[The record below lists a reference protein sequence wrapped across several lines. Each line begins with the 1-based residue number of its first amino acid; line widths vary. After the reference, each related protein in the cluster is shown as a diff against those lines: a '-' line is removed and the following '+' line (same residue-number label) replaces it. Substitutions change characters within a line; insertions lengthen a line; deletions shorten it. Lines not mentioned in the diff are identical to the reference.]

1 MTTSPLTGYP
11 KDFTIADPI
20 YQVSRSSR
28 HSPQNGALMS
38 LCFRSWIV
46 IKPNG
51 TKHKGIRAY
60 VGAIRATKGKKEK
73 VDK

>member
-1 MTTSPLTGYP
+1 MP
-11 KDFTIADPI
+11 
-20 YQVSRSSR
+20 
-28 HSPQNGALMS
+28 

-51 TKHKGIRAY
+51 TKHKGIRAH
-60 VGAIRATKGKKEK
+60 VGEIRAIKGKKEK